1 MGWMTATRDAFV
13 QAATSAA
20 ALLRDPAVAASW
32 DSASVLR
39 EFSVAGLGGHLAR
52 QVLAVPRVLAQP
64 VPADR
69 PVSLLDHYARVSW
82 IDAGLDDEAN
92 AEIRRGGEAEAADGA
107 AALAAKT
114 ATTVGALR
122 SALPAEPPGRLVRPS
137 WVSWTLTLDDFLITR
152 MMEIAV
158 HSDDLALSVGVTTPA
173 LPPAV
178 IDPVLE
184 LLTRLAVRRHGPTA
198 VLRALTRSERAPG
211 TIAAF

>member
-1 MGWMTATRDAFV
+1 MTSTRDAFV
-13 QAATSAA
+13 QAAASAA
-20 ALLRDPAVAASW
+20 ALLREPAVAASW

-39 EFSVAGLGGHLAR
+39 EFSVAGLAGHLAR

-64 VPADR
+64 VPADQ
-69 PVSLLDHYARVSW
+69 PVSLLDHYGRVSW

-92 AEIRRGGEAEAADGA
+92 VEIRRGGEGEAADGA

-114 ATTVGALR
+114 AVAVEALR
-122 SALPAEPPGRLVRPS
+122 SALPAEPAGLLVRPS

-158 HSDDLALSVGVTTPA
+158 HSDDLALSVGVTTPT
-173 LPPAV
+173 LPPTV
-178 IDPVLE
+178 VDPVLE
-184 LLTRLAVRRHGPTA
+184 LLTRLAVRRHGATA
-198 VLRALTRSERAPG
+198 VLRALSRSERAPG

>member
-1 MGWMTATRDAFV
+1 MTPTKDAFV
-13 QAATSAA
+13 QAAAPAA

-39 EFSVAGLGGHLAR
+39 EFSVAGLAGHLAR

-64 VPADR
+64 VPADE
-69 PVSLLDHYARVSW
+69 PVSLLDHYALVSW
-82 IDAGLDDEAN
+82 IDAGPDDEAN
-92 AEIRRGGEAEAADGA
+92 VEIRRSGEDEAADGA

-114 ATTVGALR
+114 GVAVEALR
-122 SALPAEPPGRLVRPS
+122 SALPAEPAGRLVRPS
-137 WVSWTLTLDDFLITR
+137 WVSWTLTLDDFLVTR

-158 HSDDLALSVGVTTPA
+158 HSDDLALSVGVVTPA
-173 LPPAV
+173 LSPAV
-178 IDPVLE
+178 LAPVLE

-198 VLRALTRSERAPG
+198 VLRALSRSERAPG

>member
-1 MGWMTATRDAFV
+1 MTATRDAFV
-13 QAATSAA
+13 QAATSVA

-39 EFSVAGLGGHLAR
+39 EFSVTGLAGHLAR

-92 AEIRRGGEAEAADGA
+92 VEIRRGGEDEAADGA

-122 SALPAEPPGRLVRPS
+122 SALPAEPAGRLVRPS
-137 WVSWTLTLDDFLITR
+137 WVSWTLSLDDFLITR

-158 HSDDLALSVGVTTPA
+158 HCDDLALSVGVATPV

-178 IDPVLE
+178 LDPVLD
-184 LLTRLAVRRHGPTA
+184 LLIRLAARRHGSTA

-211 TIAAF
+211 TVAAF

>member
-1 MGWMTATRDAFV
+1 MTSTRDAFV
-13 QAATSAA
+13 QAAASAA
-20 ALLRDPAVAASW
+20 ALLREPAVAASW

-39 EFSVAGLGGHLAR
+39 EFSVAGLAGHLAR

-64 VPADR
+64 VPADQ
-69 PVSLLDHYARVSW
+69 PVSLLDHYGRVSW

-92 AEIRRGGEAEAADGA
+92 VEIRRGGEGEAADGA

-114 ATTVGALR
+114 AVAVEALR
-122 SALPAEPPGRLVRPS
+122 SALPAEPAGLLVRPS

-178 IDPVLE
+178 LDPVLE
-184 LLTRLAVRRHGPTA
+184 LLTRLAVRRHGATA
-198 VLRALTRSERAPG
+198 VLRALSRSERAPG

>member
-1 MGWMTATRDAFV
+1 MTSTRDAFV

-32 DSASVLR
+32 DSPSVLR
-39 EFSVAGLGGHLAR
+39 EFSVAGLAGHLAR

-64 VPADR
+64 VPADS

-92 AEIRRGGEAEAADGA
+92 VEIRRGGEGEAADGA

-114 ATTVGALR
+114 AVAVEALR
-122 SALPAEPPGRLVRPS
+122 SALPAEPAGLLVRPS

-178 IDPVLE
+178 LDPVLE
-184 LLTRLAVRRHGPTA
+184 LLTRLAVRRHGATA
-198 VLRALTRSERAPG
+198 VLRALSRSERAPG

>member
-1 MGWMTATRDAFV
+1 MTPTRDAFV
-13 QAATSAA
+13 QAATSVA
-20 ALLRDPAVAASW
+20 ALLRDPAVATAW

-39 EFSVAGLGGHLAR
+39 EFSVAGLAGHLAR

-64 VPADR
+64 VPADQ
-69 PVSLLDHYARVSW
+69 PVPLLDHYGRVSW
-82 IDAGLDDEAN
+82 IDAALDDEAN
-92 AEIRRGGEAEAADGA
+92 AEIRRSGEDEAADGA
-107 AALAAKT
+107 TALATKT
-114 ATTVGALR
+114 AVAVEALR
-122 SALPAEPPGRLVRPS
+122 SALPAELAGQLVRPS

-158 HSDDLALSVGVTTPA
+158 HSDDLALSVGVATPA

-178 IDPVLE
+178 LDPVLE

-198 VLRALTRSERAPG
+198 VLRALSRSERAPG

>member
-1 MGWMTATRDAFV
+1 MTGTREAFV
-13 QAATSAA
+13 QAAASAA

-32 DSASVLR
+32 ESASVLP
-39 EFSVAGLGGHLAR
+39 EFGVAGLAGHLAR
-52 QVLAVPRVLAQP
+52 QAQP

-82 IDAGLDDEAN
+82 IDAGLGDEAN
-92 AEIRRGGEAEAADGA
+92 VEIRRGGEGEAAGGA

-114 ATTVGALR
+114 ETTVGALR

-158 HSDDLALSVGVTTPA
+158 HSDDLALSVGVVTPA

-178 IDPVLE
+178 LDPVLD

-198 VLRALTRSERAPG
+198 VLRALSRSERAPG
-211 TIAAF
+211 TISAF

>member
-1 MGWMTATRDAFV
+1 VTSTRDAFV
-13 QAATSAA
+13 QAAASAA

-32 DSASVLR
+32 DSPSVLR
-39 EFSVAGLGGHLAR
+39 EFSVAGLAGHLAR
-52 QVLAVPRVLAQP
+52 QVLAVPRVLARP

-82 IDAGLDDEAN
+82 VDAGLDDEAN
-92 AEIRRGGEAEAADGA
+92 VDIRRGGEGEAADGA

-114 ATTVGALR
+114 GTTIEALR
-122 SALPAEPPGRLVRPS
+122 SALPAEPAGRLVRPS

-158 HSDDLALSVGVTTPA
+158 HSDDLALSVGVATPA

-178 IDPVLE
+178 LDPVLD
-184 LLTRLAVRRHGPTA
+184 LLTRLAARRHGPTA
-198 VLRALTRSERAPG
+198 VLRALSRSERAPD